1 MIQAYLLLAVSI
13 TCEVIGTS
21 LLPATRG
28 FTVLKPTI
36 IAVIAYIICFT
47 AFGKCLMD
55 LNLGIAWA
63 TWGAIG
69 TIVTPIAGYF
79 LYHQR
84 LTKAGVIGIIL
95 IVVSTVTLNLFGG
108 AE

>member
-13 TCEVIGTS
+13 GCEVIGTS
-21 LLPATRG
+21 MLPATKG

-36 IAVIAYIICFT
+36 LVICIYIICFA
-47 AFGKCLMD
+47 AFGKCLLD

-69 TIVTPIAGYF
+69 TIVMPIAGYLF
-79 LYHQR
+79 YDQK

-95 IVVSTVTLNLFGG
+95 IVVSTVTLNLFG
-108 AE
+108 